1 MELEIFKLLQKGKSI
16 RQTAS
21 LLDVG
26 VKKVRIVKEQGRFY
40 LDLDTRDI
48 VFTSKSIPTEEQ
60 IFHYIMNETQA
71 DFTSIVKF
79 IDSKHSATVRR
90 WRNKEI
96 KLVGCDECGNIDE
109 NILKTKEEFIAT
121 YGNVEQTQRKRKRG
135 KRIRGLYLLYQNDEL
150 HYIGM
155 SNNVNFRLYQHSYS
169 SHLVELQGEYDVKI
183 IEVENYSDLRLL
195 EEILIRLLKP
205 KLNKEYVDDNEMGEL
220 FKQYLDMISSGYS
233 RKLYVK

>member
-1 MELEIFKLLQKGKSI
+1 MELDLLIKKDLDDGITWDTIVKKHKIGKSTI
-16 RQTAS
+16 
-21 LLDVG
+21 
-26 VKKVRIVKEQGRFY
+26 KKV
-40 LDLDTRDI
+40 
-48 VFTSKSIPTEEQ
+48 EEQ
-60 IFHYIMNETQA
+60 IFYYIMAETQA

-79 IDSKHSATVRR
+79 IEGKHSATVRR
-90 WRNKEI
+90 WRNKEV
-96 KLVGCDECGNIDE
+96 KLVRCDEQGNIDE
-109 NILKTKEEFIAT
+109 SIIKAKEEFIET
-121 YGNVEQTQRKRKRG
+121 YGNVEQAPRKRKRG

-169 SHLVELQGEYDVKI
+169 SHLVELNGEYDVKI

-220 FKQYLDMISSGYS
+220 FKQYLNMIPNEYS

>member
-1 MELEIFKLLQKGKSI
+1 MELEIFKLLQKGTSI
-16 RQTAS
+16 RQIAS

-40 LDLDTRDI
+40 LDLDTKDI
-48 VFTSKSIPTEEQ
+48 VFTSKAIPTEEQ
-60 IFHYIMNETQA
+60 IFHYIMTETQA

-79 IDSKHSATVRR
+79 IDNKHSATVRR

-96 KLVGCDECGNIDE
+96 KLVGCDEQGNIDE
-109 NILKTKEEFIAT
+109 NIIEAKEEFIRA
-121 YGNVEQTQRKRKRG
+121 YGNVEQAPRKRKRG

-150 HYIGM
+150 KYIGM
-155 SNNVNFRLYQHSYS
+155 SNNVNFRLYQHSYG

-205 KLNKEYVDDNEMGEL
+205 KLNKDYVDDNEMGEL
-220 FKQYLDMISSGYS
+220 FKQYLDMIPNEYS

>member
-1 MELEIFKLLQKGKSI
+1 M
-16 RQTAS
+16 T
-21 LLDVG
+21 
-26 VKKVRIVKEQGRFY
+26 
-40 LDLDTRDI
+40 
-48 VFTSKSIPTEEQ
+48 
-60 IFHYIMNETQA
+60 ETQA

-79 IDSKHSATVRR
+79 IDNKHSATVRR

-96 KLVGCDECGNIDE
+96 KLVGCDEQGNIDE
-109 NILKTKEEFIAT
+109 NIIEAKEEFIRA
-121 YGNVEQTQRKRKRG
+121 YGNVEQAPRKRKRG

-150 HYIGM
+150 KYIGM

-205 KLNKEYVDDNEMGEL
+205 RLNKEYVDDNEMGEL
-220 FKQYLDMISSGYS
+220 FKQYLDMIPNEYS